1 MEKCKGLK
9 EEKMN
14 KMKIM
19 LNLCFFSST
28 SKLCLCLVFLFEHF
42 ESMLMLSVA

>member
-1 MEKCKGLK
+1 
-9 EEKMN
+9 MN

-28 SKLCLCLVFLFEHF
+28 SKACVCLCLCLVFLFEHL

>member
-1 MEKCKGLK
+1 MS
-9 EEKMN
+9 

-19 LNLCFFSST
+19 LNLCFFSRT
-28 SKLCLCLVFLFEHF
+28 SKACVWLCLVFLFEHF